1 MGNRPGL
8 GFYKMKD
15 FPWLFATRKWKQ
27 ERYFNKEFRLSIKTR
42 LGGDENYIPVLRT
55 LMRNKMGDPELIYA
69 PKVLRKTF
77 ITLSQQQLEG
87 RSDKTR
93 HLSRHKSKE
102 ILEASYDKPSRAL
115 IKDWGNKATSVM
127 TFIKRRSS

>member
-8 GFYKMKD
+8 DFYKIKD
-15 FPWLFATRKWKQ
+15 FPWLFATRKWAAQ
-27 ERYFNKEFRLSIKTR
+27 RYFNKDFRLSIKTR
-42 LGGDENYIPVLRT
+42 LGGDENYIPALRD
-55 LMRNKMGDPELIYA
+55 LMRYKLEDPNLIYSG
-69 PKVLRKTF
+69 KVLRKTF

-102 ILEASYDKPSRAL
+102 VLENSYDKPGREK
-115 IKDWGNKATSVM
+115 IKEWGNKATEIF
-127 TFIKRRSS
+127 TFIKRRSA